1 MALKSQNDFGA
12 FFLFFVW
19 WSGVFVG
26 GLTIFGVQNRGFW
39 VENRGAWVVKAWLE
53 MPANRLSKNTPLF

>member
-26 GLTIFGVQNRGFW
+26 GLTIFGVQKRGFC

-53 MPANRLSKNTPLF
+53 MTANRLSKNTPLF